1 MFAFDLTLHQ
11 NVFLLLM
18 GINHLIGGYRFFE
31 WWVGGWGGGVKL
43 FFTIVQ
49 YIDPSIKVL
58 LASIF
63 KLLRY
68 FNQESQHMVNR

>member
-31 WWVGGWGGGVKL
+31 WWGGGFKL

-49 YIDPSIKVL
+49 YIDPSIMVL

>member
-31 WWVGGWGGGVKL
+31 WWGGVKL

-58 LASIF
+58 VANIF

>member
-18 GINHLIGGYRFFE
+18 GINHLKGGYRFFV
-31 WWVGGWGGGVKL
+31 WWVGGWGGHF
-43 FFTIVQ
+43 FFTVVH

-58 LASIF
+58 LANIF

-68 FNQESQHMVNR
+68 SNQESQHMVNR